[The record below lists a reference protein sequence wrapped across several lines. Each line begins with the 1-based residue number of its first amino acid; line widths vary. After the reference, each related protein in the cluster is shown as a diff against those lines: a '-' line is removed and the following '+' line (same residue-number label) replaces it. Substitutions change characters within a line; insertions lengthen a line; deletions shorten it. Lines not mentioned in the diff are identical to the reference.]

1 MHMRF
6 LQSRGF
12 SLIEVMVALIV
23 LSVGLLGVAKMQAL
37 SLSSTTISNK
47 RSMAAI
53 EAASLAAAMHVN
65 RGYWN
70 AADAAAAKIAVAGTT
85 VSVTSGA
92 PNLAAM
98 LAGVVPACTSIVT
111 PCPVTNMA
119 AYDLQNWALALQGLL
134 PNDAALIS
142 CGAAPVTCTI
152 NIQWTENAIAINNQE
167 AQALAAGPTA
177 AIQNPSYTLYVQ
189 P

>member
-111 PCPVTNMA
+111 P
-119 AYDLQNWALALQGLL
+119 
-134 PNDAALIS
+134 
-142 CGAAPVTCTI
+142 
-152 NIQWTENAIAINNQE
+152 
-167 AQALAAGPTA
+167 
-177 AIQNPSYTLYVQ
+177 
-189 P
+189 